1 MPTGSLVE
9 EKGSLEE
16 VETGPQGTH
25 SFPHPGL
32 SPSKA
37 VDFLL
42 LTSFQSE
49 RMSDTPTPDLPL
61 LWYIHWVEGMGG
73 ESVLP
78 SERAGPGGG
87 KHGTQTASSTG
98 NDILSP
104 S

>member
-25 SFPHPGL
+25 SFLHPDL

-49 RMSDTPTPDLPL
+49 RMSDPPDLPL
-61 LWYIHWVEGMGG
+61 LWCIHWVEGMGG

-98 NDILSP
+98 NAILAP